1 MGDDAYAKRQRR
13 KKAGGQG
20 CVIVLLVGGSLTAGL
35 ALIIGDTIRMLVS

>member
-20 CVIVLLVGGSLTAGL
+20 CMITLLVGGSLLAGV
-35 ALIIGDTIRMLVS
+35 ALIVGQAVRWLV

>member
-20 CVIVLLVGGSLTAGL
+20 CMITLL
-35 ALIIGDTIRMLVS
+35 ALAGIAATIGEAVRVLVS